1 MSSDWRSRSRDGDR
15 RDGMDRGRRDDR
27 SRDYHDSR
35 GRPDARDRG
44 QGWGGRRDH
53 FDRRR
58 DDGPRSGTDDGRGR
72 GAPRPS
78 GGRQFETRHDSQG
91 LQHVCGL
98 SVALFCLVYRRRV
111 AILGYM

>member
-1 MSSDWRSRSRDGDR
+1 
-15 RDGMDRGRRDDR
+15 MDRWRRDDR
-27 SRDYHDSR
+27 RRDYHDDR
-35 GRPDARDRG
+35 RRPDARPRDRVP
-44 QGWGGRRDH
+44 GWGGERDY

-58 DDGPRSGTDDGRGR
+58 NDGWACAPRSGTDDGRGR